1 MIAVNAAPGSFQPAR
16 APTMRRC
23 ALEDTGRN
31 SVSPWTMP
39 RTTASNQPTAAQ
51 PRRGGRRR
59 AGEERPPGT
68 SGDPRPAR
76 PPPRRAAPER
86 PVHRSPASGRPPPVG
101 WPVVEQRA
109 LGRSGL
115 VVSRLGLGTMTW
127 GGETDEDEAAM
138 QLTAF
143 VDAGGTLVDTADV
156 YCDGESERT
165 LGHLLAD
172 VVPRADVLVAT
183 KAVGRT
189 GAGPMGRGASRG
201 HLLAA
206 LDASLERL
214 GLDYVDLWQL
224 HTWDDH
230 TPLEETLA
238 ALDLAVSSGRARYV
252 GVSNF
257 TGWQTAQAATWQRA
271 WPGRIPL
278 VSTQVEYSLLQ
289 RGVEREVVPAAEA
302 LGMGVLAWSPLGRGL
317 LTGKYRHST
326 PSESR
331 GASPQWQGFLD
342 GLRTATSDRI
352 VEAVITAA
360 EGLGTS
366 PLAVALAWVRDRP
379 GVVAPIVGARTAQQ
393 LQASLDADGVR
404 LPAVIRTALEDV
416 SAPLFS
422 YPECCSDR

>member
-1 MIAVNAAPGSFQPAR
+1 
-16 APTMRRC
+16 
-23 ALEDTGRN
+23 
-31 SVSPWTMP
+31 
-39 RTTASNQPTAAQ
+39 
-51 PRRGGRRR
+51 
-59 AGEERPPGT
+59 
-68 SGDPRPAR
+68 
-76 PPPRRAAPER
+76 
-86 PVHRSPASGRPPPVG
+86 
-101 WPVVEQRA
+101 VEQRA

-115 VVSRLGLGTMTW
+115 VVSRLGLGTMSW
-127 GGETDEDEAAM
+127 GRDTDEDEAAM

-165 LGHLLAD
+165 VGRLLSD
-172 VVPRADVLVAT
+172 VVPRSDVLLAT

-189 GAGPMGRGASRG
+189 GAGPMGRGGSRG
-201 HLLAA
+201 HLL
-206 LDASLERL
+206 ERL
-214 GLDYVDLWQL
+214 GVDHVDLWQL
-224 HTWDDH
+224 HAWDES

-238 ALDLAVSSGRARYV
+238 ACDTAVSSGRARYV

-271 WPGRIPL
+271 WPGRTPL

-331 GASPQWQGFLD
+331 GASAQWQGFID
-342 GLRTATSDRI
+342 GLRSAKSDRI

-360 EGLGTS
+360 EGLGTT

-379 GVVAPIVGARTAQQ
+379 GVAAPIVGARTAAQ
-393 LQASLDADGVR
+393 LQASLDAETVR
-404 LPAVIRTALEDV
+404 LPAAIRTALEDV
-416 SAPLFS
+416 SAPPFS
-422 YPECCSDR
+422 YPERRSDR